1 MQFEKINLKF
11 PKFTTLGGPP
21 KQFEITRK
29 RTHSELIENSERLR
43 ETHRCSL
50 TLIERSRCLK
60 SPSTSQLR
68 NLQKIFESSNLNQQS
83 YFDSWQVCLYSKLPV
98 LLFYLCSLCP
108 CNIKVINISFDM
120 FRCNKEIRR
129 TMSIVKKISFQ
140 ILLVNRRLKI
150 LVIIQSVYSFV
161 LLFEWHHNNLDKS
174 MCCNRFS

>member
-1 MQFEKINLKF
+1 MQFEQINLKF

-120 FRCNKEIRR
+120 FRCNKRNSSNDVNSKENIVSNPVNKQKIENLGNN
-129 TMSIVKKISFQ
+129 SIC
-140 ILLVNRRLKI
+140 
-150 LVIIQSVYSFV
+150 
-161 LLFEWHHNNLDKS
+161 LFFCS
-174 MCCNRFS
+174 PVRMTS